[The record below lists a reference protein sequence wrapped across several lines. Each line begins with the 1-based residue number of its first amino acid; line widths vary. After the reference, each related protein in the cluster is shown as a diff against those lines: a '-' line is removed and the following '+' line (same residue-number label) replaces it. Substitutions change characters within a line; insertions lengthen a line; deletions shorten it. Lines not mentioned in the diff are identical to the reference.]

1 MELNRKAIHTILR
14 ALKIA
19 KEITQIE
26 FSKNQV
32 SCRVNSPEMTKEYL
46 SKRSVLIDSMDDF
59 EKMIELFEV
68 LRSRHSYEDGEE

>member
-1 MELNRKAIHTILR
+1 MELNKKAMHTILR

-32 SCRVNSPEMTKEYL
+32 SCRVNSPEMTEEYL
-46 SKRSVLIDSMDDF
+46 SKQSVLIDSMDDF
-59 EKMIELFEV
+59 EKMIEQFEV
-68 LRSRHSYEDGEE
+68 LQSRQSYDISDE

>member
-1 MELNRKAIHTILR
+1 MELNKKAIHTILR

-32 SCRVNSPEMTKEYL
+32 SWRVNPPEMTEEYL
-46 SKRSVLIDSMDDF
+46 SKQSVLIDSMDDF
-59 EKMIELFEV
+59 EKMIEQVEV
-68 LRSRHSYEDGEE
+68 LQSRQSYDISDE